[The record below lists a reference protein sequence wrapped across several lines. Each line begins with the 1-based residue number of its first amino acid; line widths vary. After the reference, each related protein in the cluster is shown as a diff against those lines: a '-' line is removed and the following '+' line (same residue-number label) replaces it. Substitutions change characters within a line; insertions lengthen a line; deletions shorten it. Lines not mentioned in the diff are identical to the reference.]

1 MKKNKVILT
10 GSEGLIGKK
19 VYKYLS
25 KKYEIVRADLKLGLD
40 LTNSKDVKSFF
51 KNNNSCDFLI
61 NMHGYNE
68 HVMKNKKKIKKDEF
82 ISEDEFYKFF
92 FNNVY
97 SFYLTSECFIKY
109 SKKPKGII
117 NFSSI
122 YSLASPKHN
131 IYQSPKNLFY
141 IASKFAVNGLTKYY
155 ATMYGKKTNV
165 NAIANHG
172 VKWKQPKEFIKK
184 LNSHIPKN
192 RMMETEDLY
201 GILELLCS
209 DKSKYINGSIIVVD
223 GGYTAW

>member
-1 MKKNKVILT
+1 MKKIIIT
-10 GSEGLIGKK
+10 GSKGLIGKK
-19 VYKYLS
+19 IYNYLKKNNTVY
-25 KKYEIVRADLKLGLD
+25 GLD
-40 LTNSKDVKSFF
+40 KHNIDLSNEKQVKDFF
-51 KNNNSCDFLI
+51 KKNYDFDYLI
-61 NMHGYNE
+61 NLHGANE
-68 HVMKNKKKIKKDEF
+68 HVLKKNINLNKKSLNDF
-82 ISEDEFYKFF
+82 ED
-92 FNNVY
+92 FNYYFMGNVF
-97 SFYLTSECFIKY
+97 SFYLTNKYFIKFN
-109 SKKPKGII
+109 KKGKGII